1 MEFILFYFFLGWSL
15 ETGLHPFQPGLSLM
29 LLPNFLPKSSL
40 PSALKQQKKAI
51 QFQKIQRQMEVPG
64 ALPRTQS
71 WEAME
76 QLQDR
81 LSFLF

>member
-1 MEFILFYFFLGWSL
+1 M
-15 ETGLHPFQPGLSLM
+15 GLHPFQPGLSLM
-29 LLPNFLPKSSL
+29 LLPNFLLKSSL